1 MRGAAWMSSCC
12 AGAGFHAT
20 LQYLRGVDSDEAR
33 DAISYILECD
43 DAGDFAGH
51 DAPGSRLEGVIPE
64 YRRYYGV
71 AEPS

>member
-1 MRGAAWMSSCC
+1 
-12 AGAGFHAT
+12 